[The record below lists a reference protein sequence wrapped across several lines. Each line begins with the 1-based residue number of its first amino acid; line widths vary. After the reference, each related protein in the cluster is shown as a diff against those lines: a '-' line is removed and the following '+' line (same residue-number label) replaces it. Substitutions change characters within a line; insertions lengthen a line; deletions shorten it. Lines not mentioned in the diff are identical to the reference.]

1 MLPRNGDTALTQ
13 HSEGMLEILQSMPD
27 AVLVVDTQGIIS
39 FANVHTLSMFDYT
52 AADLVGQS
60 LEVLLPERFRRDH
73 GSFVRRYLD
82 QPYVRPMGLSSS
94 LLGLD
99 RSGREIP
106 VEIYLSPLYLPD
118 ALYVIAAIRDITERL
133 KIEDELRRSRDE
145 LEQRVQARTRELE
158 EVHEEL
164 VREMKERIRAEE
176 QLHQNQVELA
186 HISRL
191 SILGEMTSSL
201 GHEINQPLA
210 AITNYANGCVNRQQA
225 GTLDSDLLVDILH
238 RISAEAARASEIVK
252 RFRSFAR
259 REQLQREWINADAMV
274 SEALR
279 LTEFEADRHH
289 IRLQLHITGIMPQV
303 YIDILQIQQVIVNL
317 VRNAIEAMVEPV
329 PPDPSINIY
338 LRQPQKGL
346 VEVAIEDH
354 GHGITAQQRQDLF
367 KPFFSTKQNGLGIGL
382 SLSRSIIEAHGGT
395 MTVSDNDSGVGMTFS
410 FTLPETDGG
419 VDG

>member
-1 MLPRNGDTALTQ
+1 MF
-13 HSEGMLEILQSMPD
+13 EILESMPD
-27 AVLVVDTQGIIS
+27 AVLVVDAQGLIA
-39 FANVHTLSMFDYT
+39 FANVHALSMFNYQQQ
-52 AADLVGQS
+52 DLVGQG
-60 LEVLLPERFRRDH
+60 LEMLMPERFRHDH
-73 GSFVRRYLD
+73 VGFVSRYLE
-82 QPYVRPMGLSSS
+82 QPYVRPMGLTSR

-106 VEIYLSPLYLPD
+106 VEIYLSPLYLAD
-118 ALYVIAAIRDITERL
+118 GVYVIAAIRDISERL
-133 KIEDELRRSRDE
+133 KIEDELRRSRDD

-164 VREMKERIRAEE
+164 VHEMQERIRAEE

-210 AITNYANGCVNRQQA
+210 AITNYANGCVNRQRA
-225 GTLDSDLLVDILH
+225 GTLDSDVLVDILQ
-238 RISAEAARASEIVK
+238 RIAAEAARASEIIK

-279 LTEFEADRHH
+279 LTEFEADRHQV
-289 IRLQLHITGIMPQV
+289 RLQLHITGIMPQV
-303 YIDILQIQQVIVNL
+303 YVDVLQIQQVIVNL

-329 PPDPSINIY
+329 PRDPSINIY
-338 LRQPQKGL
+338 LRQPHKGL
-346 VEVAIEDH
+346 VEIAIEDH
-354 GHGITAQQRQDLF
+354 GHGITEQQRQDLF
-367 KPFFSTKQNGLGIGL
+367 KPFYSTKANGLGIGL

-395 MTVSDNDSGVGMTFS
+395 LSVSDNDGADGVTFT
-410 FTLPETDGG
+410 FTMPETDGG